1 MSEPIAAEGADETT
15 AVSSDAVTLSL
26 DGAPA
31 AAPSE
36 GGKRR
41 FTGRKRPER
50 QSTNEDPR
58 TPAERRIVFVANLL
72 LNLCGVVLWAGMLTV
87 NALYDGIIS
96 TTGWELS
103 QVSLL
108 FTLQIFTCFLF
119 CPLWGVAASYVSI
132 RKLLAGAVLAGA
144 FLNILTGLVYLTDS
158 FICFCILQ
166 VLKGIFLSPCQC
178 LNRALIPKYY
188 RLAERGKYYG
198 LLEVSAGVGG
208 LLGVVFG
215 AASFVG
221 PNGAEGYFGCPEV
234 VTNET
239 LCPGDPG
246 FNVTDSKY
254 DFCDDSIPK
263 WTVPFFILGG
273 FMIPCAFLVWKV
285 PLSPMHPRARDTLS
299 RQLGTASALF
309 MAIPQRAAS
318 QPLPSS
324 PGPPRPAPP
333 HASRAPCRLVS
344 ILPPSRHC
352 LSSFRSLLVCCRP
365 YQGRGRQREARRG
378 AAQGSLSRASR

>member
-1 MSEPIAAEGADETT
+1 MSEPIAAAEGVDETT

-108 FTLQIFTCFLF
+108 FTLQVFTCFLF
-119 CPLWGVAASYVSI
+119 CPLWGIAASYVSI
-132 RKLLAGAVLAGA
+132 RKLLALAVFIGAI
-144 FLNILTGLVYLTDS
+144 LNLSTGLVYLTNS
-158 FICFCILQ
+158 YGAFCVLQ
-166 VLKGIFLSPCQC
+166 ILKGIFLAPCQV

-188 RLAERGKYYG
+188 PLAERGKYYG

-208 LLGVVFG
+208 LLGVIFG
-215 AASFVG
+215 MASYVG
-221 PNGAEGYFGCPEV
+221 GAEGYYGCDGDASSEASSGDA
-234 VTNET
+234 TL

-246 FNVTDSKY
+246 YSNATRLSDG
-254 DFCDDSIPK
+254 CDGGIPK
-263 WTVPFFILGG
+263 RSFTGKH
-273 FMIPCAFLVWKV
+273 C
-285 PLSPMHPRARDTLS
+285 T
-299 RQLGTASALF
+299 
-309 MAIPQRAAS
+309 
-318 QPLPSS
+318 PS
-324 PGPPRPAPP
+324 G
-333 HASRAPCRLVS
+333 LK
-344 ILPPSRHC
+344 
-352 LSSFRSLLVCCRP
+352 
-365 YQGRGRQREARRG
+365 
-378 AAQGSLSRASR
+378 

>member
-1 MSEPIAAEGADETT
+1 MSEPIAAAEGVDETT

-234 VTNET
+234 ATNET

-263 WTVPFFILGG
+263 WSVPFFILGG

-285 PLSPMHPRARDTLS
+285 PLSPMHTERETLFRDSLALPRRSLWPS
-299 RQLGTASALF
+299 RRELHPT
-309 MAIPQRAAS
+309 
-318 QPLPSS
+318 PSH
-324 PGPPRPAPP
+324 PAPARPAT
-333 HASRAPCRLVS
+333 RLACSLSPVS
-344 ILPPSRHC
+344 ILPPGRHC

-365 YQGRGRQREARRG
+365 YQGRGRPREARRG